1 MQPRVLMFRL
11 VKHSYGISVS
21 TNRFLSGIASQAP
34 PLSNTIHHTSIQTKP
49 ADTVK
54 KEWIRFSNSDSN
66 QKSSA
71 TPIDVESLIL
81 FEDNH
86 LLVLLKPNMTL
97 IQGDVGGSS
106 NLLDSAKQFLV
117 QRNKKP
123 GEAFLGTRDK
133 VSNKWYLN

>member
-11 VKHSYGISVS
+11 RKHSYGIFAS
-21 TNRFLSGIASQAP
+21 TNRFLSGIASQTP
-34 PLSNTIHHTSIQTKP
+34 PLLNTLQHTSIRTTS
-49 ADTVK
+49 ADTIK

-86 LLVLLKPNMTL
+86 LLVLFKPNMTL
-97 IQGDVGGSS
+97 IQGDLGGAS
-106 NLLDSAKQFLV
+106 NLLDSAKEFLV

-123 GEAFLGTRDK
+123 GEAFLGNRDK
-133 VSNKWYLN
+133 LSYKWYLN

>member
-1 MQPRVLMFRL
+1 MQPRVLMFR
-11 VKHSYGISVS
+11 VMKHSYGIFAS

-34 PLSNTIHHTSIQTKP
+34 PISNTLQHTSIRTKS

-54 KEWIRFSNSDSN
+54 KEWIRFFNSDSN

-71 TPIDVESLIL
+71 TPIDVESLII

-97 IQGDVGGSS
+97 IQGDLGGAS
-106 NLLDSAKQFLV
+106 NLLDSAKEFLV

-123 GEAFLGTRDK
+123 GGAFLGTRDK
-133 VSNKWYLN
+133 VSNRWYLN